1 MNNSNQS
8 QASGLSNLNNATD
21 KSYANQKTY
30 YFNYLKKH
38 VATNSMVTAKT
49 GIPQKNLTRFKRQ
62 FEKEGLLFE
71 VFKGLCK
78 KTKHRATYLTTSIEL
93 LLKHKA

>member
-1 MNNSNQS
+1 MNNRNQQ
-8 QASGLSNLNNATD
+8 QANGLNKLNNAVG
-21 KSYANQKTY
+21 KSFASQKRH

-62 FEKEGLLFE
+62 FQKKGLLFE
-71 VFKGLCK
+71 VFTGICQ
-78 KTKHRATYLTTSIEL
+78 KTKFRATYLTTSLEL
-93 LLKHKA
+93 FKKYKV